1 MCTIS
6 VLAVFCTLPPFAG
19 VGVISARGSLSL
31 YGTCSGQQPSS
42 GDLTSPPGDPRPGVH
57 SMVHCSDCK
66 PTSVQKG
73 AGTCVSVTAIPMLP
87 TSTLFTFC
95 QIASQNSTT
104 GPNSIPASDKLHNAF
119 HSTLTQPY
127 TLSFGPTKPSTAIT
141 RAVYTRQIRS
151 RPAPHIVPSSI
162 CTLVVHPASDN
173 LTSLPPHTCRR

>member
-31 YGTCSGQQPSS
+31 YGTCPGEQPSS

-73 AGTCVSVTAIPMLP
+73 AGTCVSVTAIPMQP
-87 TSTLFTFC
+87 TSTLFILC
-95 QIASQNSTT
+95 QIASQTKT
-104 GPNSIPASDKLHNAF
+104 APL
-119 HSTLTQPY
+119 
-127 TLSFGPTKPSTAIT
+127 GPTVTN
-141 RAVYTRQIRS
+141 
-151 RPAPHIVPSSI
+151 SI
-162 CTLVVHPASDN
+162 CTFVVPKPVTNYTMPSIP
-173 LTSLPPHTCRR
+173 PPHSRTRCHWTNKIFNRHHTSGIHSPNQIPSGTTHCA